1 MGHGVGHGVRRA
13 EVSGDVHGGG
23 RVSPREIIRA
33 FIVETFL
40 VDDFPEDASF
50 LRTGIIDSMGM
61 ARLVA
66 FLEEAFQIAVA
77 DDELVLEN
85 LDSLQRVAAFVGRK
99 LSRNAA

>member
-1 MGHGVGHGVRRA
+1 M
-13 EVSGDVHGGG
+13 
-23 RVSPREIIRA
+23 SPKETIRA
-33 FIVETFL
+33 FIAETFL
-40 VDDFPEDASF
+40 VDEFAEDASF

-66 FLEEAFQIAVA
+66 FLEESFHIAIA
-77 DDELVLEN
+77 EDELVLEN